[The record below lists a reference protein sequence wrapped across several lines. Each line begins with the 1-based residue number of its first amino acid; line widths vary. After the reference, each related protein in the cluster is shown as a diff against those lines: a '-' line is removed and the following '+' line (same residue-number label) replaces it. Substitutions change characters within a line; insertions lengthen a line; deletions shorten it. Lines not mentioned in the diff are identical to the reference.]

1 MIKKKIETLNNESKE
16 FYSEKQ
22 ILTSRFKSNYS
33 NIYTF

>member
-16 FYSEKQ
+16 FYSKQ